1 MDRLAFNSVAAIN
14 EQRTARQMTTN
25 ELANVSTPGFKR
37 SFEAALRTIKVEG
50 PGFQSRM
57 QPQAF
62 TQDFINLKPGTAM
75 ATGNELDV
83 ALNDQSVL
91 GVTAPNGALAFT
103 RRGDL
108 RLNSAGALENGAGHL
123 VRSQGGGNITIP
135 PGFMVSISDS
145 GAIFATDPA
154 QAGVA
159 QPVLVATM
167 LLRDASKTPLE
178 RREDGLFQKVG
189 KPGEDVQ
196 NGPVTPSLTARSLE
210 GSNVNPIEVMVKL
223 LEQSRSFEQ
232 QVNIIK
238 QSKEA
243 DEAGA
248 SMMKGA

>member
-1 MDRLAFNSVAAIN
+1 MDRLAFNAAVAMN
-14 EQRTARQMTTN
+14 EQTLGRQMSVN
-25 ELANVSTPGFKR
+25 ELANATTTGFKR
-37 SFEAALRTIKVEG
+37 SFEAAMRTIKVEG

-75 ATGNELDV
+75 STGNELDV

-91 GVTAPNGALAFT
+91 GVSAPNGALAFT

-108 RLNSAGALENGAGHL
+108 RINSAGALENGAGHL
-123 VRSQGGGNITIP
+123 VKSQGGGNITIP

-145 GAIFATDPA
+145 GAIFATDPS

-167 LLRDASKTPLE
+167 MLRDASKTPLE
-178 RREDGLFQKVG
+178 RREDGLFQVVG
-189 KPGEDVQ
+189 KPGADVP
-196 NGPVTPSLTARSLE
+196 NGPVLPTLTARSLE

>member
-1 MDRLAFNSVAAIN
+1 
-14 EQRTARQMTTN
+14 
-25 ELANVSTPGFKR
+25 
-37 SFEAALRTIKVEG
+37 
-50 PGFQSRM
+50 
-57 QPQAF
+57 
-62 TQDFINLKPGTAM
+62 M
-75 ATGNELDV
+75 ATGNAMDV

-91 GVTAPNGALAFT
+91 GVSAPNGELAFT

-108 RLNSAGALENGAGHL
+108 RLNSAGVLENGAGHL
-123 VRSQGGGNITIP
+123 VKSQGGGNITIP

-167 LLRDASKTPLE
+167 LLRDASKSPLE

-196 NGPVTPSLTARSLE
+196 NGTVLPTLTARSLE

-238 QSKEA
+238 QSKDA